1 MFFIILDVRQGYHQ
15 ILVRLQNRKK
25 LAFFTPDGKKKTF
38 RVMSFSPKNVLEFY
52 TAMMKKFQ
60 EGEMRTSITQLS
72 TQQTQRRFSMTYCTP
87 DRHPSGQYMV
97 VESLLMLSFHMKP
110 KFTNFSVTSRVWQ
123 MFSSS
128 IGCHLN

>member
-25 LAFFTPDGKKKTF
+25 LALFTPDGKKKTF

-72 TQQTQRRFSMTYCTP
+72 T
-87 DRHPSGQYMV
+87 
-97 VESLLMLSFHMKP
+97 
-110 KFTNFSVTSRVWQ
+110 
-123 MFSSS
+123 
-128 IGCHLN
+128 